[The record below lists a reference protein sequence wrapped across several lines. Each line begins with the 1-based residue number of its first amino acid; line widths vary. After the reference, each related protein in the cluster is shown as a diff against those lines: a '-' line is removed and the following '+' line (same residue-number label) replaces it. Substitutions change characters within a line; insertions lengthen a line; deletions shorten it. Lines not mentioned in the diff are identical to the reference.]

1 MPVSTRPRKLRKGFW
16 AGSSSRRKPSARR
29 PKSAPAARHLSK
41 TEKKEVK
48 TIIASRKELKYCP
61 DIITYDHYDP
71 ANYTPTQLPPILASI
86 SLPNIFDSANGITT
100 IVGLQTGHYLNS
112 VSNQLD
118 NNLTAAGQGPCMY
131 PLGMFGML
139 RGDLSTQIDGNEVFF
154 NSGKINLQINAVNA
168 ESNAGQVNDAV
179 GPLCFRVLH
188 VKSKKDAAGTAPS
201 VSGDLFRNMVNDNA
215 GLMSDMSL
223 RNLFNDYGINRQR
236 FEVLADKRFKLIQPV
251 QPAYA
256 GTSANQPSRNFPHA
270 SQKNLTLYCKMP
282 KKKLRMNGGD
292 DGVNNYFEP
301 LNADFIHY
309 VFVLCCREQVN
320 SSQFS
325 NTGKCWTLTTQQQ
338 SSFREA

>member
-16 AGSSSRRKPSARR
+16 AGSTSKRKPTTRR
-29 PKSAPAARHLSK
+29 PKSAPTTRHLSK

-71 ANYTPTQLPPILASI
+71 ADYSTTQLPPILANI
-86 SLPNIFDSANGITT
+86 ALPNVYDAANNVVT

-118 NNLTAAGQGPCMY
+118 SNLTAAGQGPCMY
-131 PLGMFGML
+131 PLGSFGML
-139 RGDLSTQIDGNEVFF
+139 RGDTSTTIDGNEVYF

-168 ESNAGQVNDAV
+168 EGNGDRVNDAV

-201 VSGDLFRNMVNDNA
+201 VSGDLFRNMVNNNA
-215 GLMSDMSL
+215 GFMSDMTQ
-223 RNLFNDYGINRQR
+223 RNLFHDYGINRQR
-236 FEVLADKRFKLIQPV
+236 FQVLADKKFKLTQPV
-251 QPAYA
+251 QPGYA
-256 GTSANQPSRNFPHA
+256 GTSANQPQRNFPHA
-270 SQKNLTLYCKMP
+270 AQKNLTLYLDKP

-292 DGVNNYFEP
+292 DGVNNYYEP
-301 LNADFIHY
+301 LNYDYIHY
-309 VFVLCCREQVN
+309 VFVLCCREQIN

-325 NTGKCWTLTTQQQ
+325 DTGKCWTLTTQQQ
-338 SSFREA
+338 VSYREA

>member
-1 MPVSTRPRKLRKGFW
+1 MKTRPNKLRRGFW
-16 AGSSSRRKPSARR
+16 AGSTAARKPRAKKR
-29 PKSAPAARHLSK
+29 PRTAPAKMGLNK
-41 TEKKEVK
+41 VEKKQVK
-48 TIIASRKELKYCP
+48 GIIANRKELKYCS

-71 ANYTPTQLPPILASI
+71 ANYSPTQLPPILASI
-86 SLPNIFDSANGITT
+86 SLPNVYDAANNVVT

-118 NNLTAAGQGPCMY
+118 ANLTAAGQGPCMY
-131 PLGMFGML
+131 PLGSYGMQ
-139 RGDLSTQIDGNEVFF
+139 RGDTSTTIDGNEIYF

-168 ESNAGQVNDAV
+168 EGNADRVNDAV

-215 GLMSDMSL
+215 GFMSDMTQ
-223 RNLFNDYGINRQR
+223 RNLFHDYGINRQR
-236 FEVLADKRFKLIQPV
+236 FQVLADKQFKLIQPV

-270 SQKNLTLYCKMP
+270 SQKNLTLYLDKP

-292 DGVNNYFEP
+292 DGINNYFEP
-301 LNADFIHY
+301 LNYDYIHY
-309 VFVLCCREQVN
+309 VFVLCCREQIN

-325 NTGKCWTLTTQQQ
+325 DTGKCWTLTSQQQ
-338 SSFREA
+338 VSYREA